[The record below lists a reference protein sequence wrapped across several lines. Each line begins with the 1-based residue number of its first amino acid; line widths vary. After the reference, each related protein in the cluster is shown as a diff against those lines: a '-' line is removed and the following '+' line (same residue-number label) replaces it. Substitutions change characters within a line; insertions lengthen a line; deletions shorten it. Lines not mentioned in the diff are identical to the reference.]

1 MAKNCKIIAVYFGVR
16 RTYPHT
22 YIDTIKILK
31 DSIKN
36 EIELDPGVDNLDTI
50 FVNHDCGIKK
60 ANDFL
65 DSFDGVTTFAGRI
78 RVLHRPWGNG
88 AGMSPGSIDYGFKKL
103 KDDYDYW
110 FFQEDDYKVVKKDYY
125 KKGVEILDSRED
137 VAFIGYDMY
146 HIKSSTGQGYKLLKW
161 IFQLPILIWGYKNLI
176 KKHNKVIDSAYTLR
190 KSNEVPYCGGIMGLT
205 HKKYIN
211 QIIELNG
218 KLPYPDIP
226 NPRYKNKF
234 KQFNKNIVWGTIK
247 TFFIYN
253 QYITWYWLH
262 IILAEINFTRIYYDI
277 GYRIISYPEDNKLI
291 YSYKKGGYKE
301 RLINN

>member
-60 ANDFL
+60 ANDYFL

-125 KKGVEILDSRED
+125 KKGVEILDSRE
-137 VAFIGYDMY
+137 
-146 HIKSSTGQGYKLLKW
+146 
-161 IFQLPILIWGYKNLI
+161 
-176 KKHNKVIDSAYTLR
+176 
-190 KSNEVPYCGGIMGLT
+190 
-205 HKKYIN
+205 
-211 QIIELNG
+211 
-218 KLPYPDIP
+218 
-226 NPRYKNKF
+226 
-234 KQFNKNIVWGTIK
+234 
-247 TFFIYN
+247 
-253 QYITWYWLH
+253 
-262 IILAEINFTRIYYDI
+262 
-277 GYRIISYPEDNKLI
+277 
-291 YSYKKGGYKE
+291 
-301 RLINN
+301 